1 MLYVMNKCDKV
12 LPLEEL
18 PKLRGEKLYIS
29 VKEKLGL
36 EALVEK
42 VSLMLSAGLKQVDIL
57 LPYTASAYENRIRS
71 EGKLLSLSYEEEGIL
86 ISAKVPAALEAQL
99 KNYSVSK

>member
-1 MLYVMNKCDKV
+1 M
-12 LPLEEL
+12 
-18 PKLRGEKLYIS
+18 KLRGEKLYIS

-36 EALVEK
+36 KELVEK
-42 VSLMLSAGLKQVDIL
+42 ISQVLSVGLKQVDIL
-57 LPYTASAYENRIRS
+57 LPYTASAYESRIRS

-99 KNYSVSK
+99 EIYSLTK